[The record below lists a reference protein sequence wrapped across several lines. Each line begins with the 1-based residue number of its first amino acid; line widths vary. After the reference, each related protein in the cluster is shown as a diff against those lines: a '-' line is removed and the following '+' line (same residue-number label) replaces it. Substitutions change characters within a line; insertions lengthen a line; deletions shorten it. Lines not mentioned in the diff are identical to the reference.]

1 MTSKNSKNS
10 KKLNDFM
17 KGVSLPEGMNKKIIT
32 GLSLDSRRVKK
43 GDIFFALK
51 GSSQDGNKYIDE
63 AITNGAKLVFT
74 DQKENIRNSKVFYH
88 PKLRQNLGLIASS
101 FYDEPSKKLDIFCAT
116 GTNGKTTYVET
127 LSKISQRI
135 SLKTGYIS
143 TINSCING
151 KKIEISNLTTPDPI
165 TIQQTLGLMVDNNC
179 SIVSLEAS
187 SHGISQ
193 KRMVGT
199 KIKVAVLTS
208 FSQDHLDYHKTI
220 ERYAKTKRSLF
231 TEHDVESCLINI
243 DSDFGL
249 SLYQDLEKLHKKVYS
264 ISFQKEA
271 NFKISFLATGSRK
284 IKVRLDSDFGQM
296 RFYVSTFSQTMAS
309 NIILAVCSL
318 LITGEPI
325 DLLEKSV
332 EEISLPEGRMDL
344 MEIGLLNNCI
354 IDFAHTPEALENCL
368 KEIRKNFEGNLWC
381 IFGCGGDRDKTKR
394 KEMGKIAERYSDK
407 IILTNDNPRFES
419 PKKILDDIL
428 TGIISKKVHI
438 EEDRK
443 KAIEYALKL
452 IHSSKTKNN
461 LLIAGKGHER
471 YQEIDGEHFEFN
483 DKEVVTKIFENL

>member
-208 FSQDHLDYHKTI
+208 FAY
-220 ERYAKTKRSLF
+220 
-231 TEHDVESCLINI
+231 
-243 DSDFGL
+243 L
-249 SLYQDLEKLHKKVYS
+249 SIVL
-264 ISFQKEA
+264 
-271 NFKISFLATGSRK
+271 
-284 IKVRLDSDFGQM
+284 
-296 RFYVSTFSQTMAS
+296 
-309 NIILAVCSL
+309 
-318 LITGEPI
+318 
-325 DLLEKSV
+325 
-332 EEISLPEGRMDL
+332 
-344 MEIGLLNNCI
+344 
-354 IDFAHTPEALENCL
+354 
-368 KEIRKNFEGNLWC
+368 
-381 IFGCGGDRDKTKR
+381 
-394 KEMGKIAERYSDK
+394 
-407 IILTNDNPRFES
+407 
-419 PKKILDDIL
+419 
-428 TGIISKKVHI
+428 
-438 EEDRK
+438 
-443 KAIEYALKL
+443 
-452 IHSSKTKNN
+452 
-461 LLIAGKGHER
+461 
-471 YQEIDGEHFEFN
+471 
-483 DKEVVTKIFENL
+483 